1 MRGDLGLMVKQ
12 QSVTGFN
19 VKLTPMGLPIPLRRY
34 PYADAP
40 YGVSQPAL
48 PTVSGRSAVFWTKQC
63 RVPYNLQQINSQ

>member
-1 MRGDLGLMVKQ
+1 MVKQ

-40 YGVSQPAL
+40 YGVSQPRDAH
-48 PTVSGRSAVFWTKQC
+48 SFWTQC
-63 RVPYNLQQINSQ
+63 RFLDKAVPFPYNLQQINSQ